1 MGNLAMRSIVWLA
14 ALAWWTYLKKPAGAA
29 LTDIRHGLGGVAGL
43 SLLVVGGLSAL
54 WSMLTLDAD
63 KRAPG
68 APPGDLR
75 TKGPYHYVRNPLYLS
90 GAAMFAAISTMYVP
104 WTLAAAARFAVLLVI
119 VHIVVVRLEEP
130 ATRRRF
136 GPDYED
142 YCRRVPRWIPRL
154 GGKS

>member
-1 MGNLAMRSIVWLA
+1 
-14 ALAWWTYLKKPAGAA
+14 
-29 LTDIRHGLGGVAGL
+29 
-43 SLLVVGGLSAL
+43 
-54 WSMLTLDAD
+54 
-63 KRAPG
+63 
-68 APPGDLR
+68 
-75 TKGPYHYVRNPLYLS
+75 
-90 GAAMFAAISTMYVP
+90 VP
-104 WTLAAAARFAVLLVI
+104 WTLGAAARFAVLLVI